1 MDLENQTQETQG
13 TESKPV
19 YKVGSGIPTVDDYRE
34 AEAHGFKADEE
45 GQSQEANDTQ
55 DENTA
60 VNNNPPAEETQ
71 QTAEGNESAF
81 SMPAFGEETGTT
93 GEEGSTDATGQQQA
107 VVDWKAELKKAD
119 PKEILKEL
127 GYDEFLA
134 EFAEYR
140 KNGGDAYKYLEAR
153 AFDWNQVSHTE
164 LVKDDLRVQYP
175 HLAED
180 KIEKLYQA
188 KYKQSEFASEE
199 DREIGSIQLEADAEL
214 VRQKRITEQK
224 AFQIPEI
231 ARPQEAN
238 DLQQRMAEQQKLE
251 AEQAQRVIEF
261 FREHE
266 ATKSLYESK
275 RVAIDLGDNGKFNF
289 NIDKPENL
297 MAVALDSEKWQRA
310 IAINPQEAD
319 VNKLVPDVAKLQKI
333 ALVALNPNY
342 EKDLVNYGKS
352 LGLKAIVEE
361 GQNARRP
368 IGNTPAQP
376 NESFAEAIKNR
387 AKVSTLGR

>member
-1 MDLENQTQETQG
+1 MTETENQTQTQ
-13 TESKPV
+13 EELKPV
-19 YKVGSGIPTVDDYRE
+19 YKVGAGIPTVDDYRE
-34 AEAHGFKADEE
+34 AEAQGFKADETQE
-45 GQSQEANDTQ
+45 ETNDTQYENTTVADDTSIETQAKAEENESVFSMPNFDDSDEEGEEAATGQSQ
-55 DENTA
+55 
-60 VNNNPPAEETQ
+60 
-71 QTAEGNESAF
+71 
-81 SMPAFGEETGTT
+81 
-93 GEEGSTDATGQQQA
+93 
-107 VVDWKAELKKAD
+107 VVTDWKSELKKAD
-119 PKEILKEL
+119 PREILKEL

-140 KNGGDAYKYLEAR
+140 KNGGDVYKYLEAR
-153 AFDWNQVSHTE
+153 AFDWNDVSHQE
-164 LVKDDLRVQYP
+164 LVKDDLKMQYP
-175 HLAED
+175 HLTED

-188 KYKQSEFASEE
+188 KYKQSEFASED

-214 VRQKRITEQK
+214 VRQKRIEEQK

-231 ARPQEAN
+231 ATPQEAI
-238 DLQQRMAEQQKLE
+238 DLQNRMAEQQKLQ
-251 AEQAQRVIEF
+251 AEYSQRIIEF

-297 MAVALDSEKWQRA
+297 MSVALDSEKWQRA
-310 IAINPQEAD
+310 ISINPQEAD
-319 VNKLVPDVAKLQKI
+319 VSKLVPDVAKLQKI

-368 IGNTPAQP
+368 VGSTPAQP
-376 NESFAEAIKNR
+376 NESFGEALKMR

>member
-1 MDLENQTQETQG
+1 MSELDQNQTQQQE
-13 TESKPV
+13 EVKPV
-19 YKVGSGIPTVDDYRE
+19 YKVGSGIPTVDDYKE
-34 AEAHGFKADEE
+34 AESNGFKAEE
-45 GQSQEANDTQ
+45 TEFQDNQETKEIQNEA
-55 DENTA
+55 TA
-60 VNNNPPAEETQ
+60 VTDDTTQ
-71 QTAEGNESAF
+71 VSEGNETTF
-81 SMPAFGEETGTT
+81 SMPVFDEYDEQEDGTEEAKT
-93 GEEGSTDATGQQQA
+93 SL
-107 VVDWKAELKKAD
+107 DWKAELKKAN
-119 PKEILKEL
+119 PKDILKEL
-127 GYDEFLA
+127 GYDDFVA

-140 KNGGDAYKYLEAR
+140 KNGGDAYRYLEAR
-153 AFDWNQVSHTE
+153 AFDWNDVSHQD
-164 LVKDDLRVQYP
+164 LVKDDLKLQYP
-175 HLAED
+175 HLTED

-188 KYKQSEFASEE
+188 KYKQSDMSSDE
-199 DREIGSIQLEADAEL
+199 DREIGLIQLEADAEL
-214 VRQKRITEQK
+214 VRQKRISEQN
-224 AFQIPEI
+224 AFQIPEV
-231 ARPQEAN
+231 ATAQEAVE
-238 DLQQRMAEQQKLE
+238 LQNRIAEQQKLQ
-251 AEQAQRVIEF
+251 AEHSQRIIEF

-297 MAVALDSEKWQRA
+297 MAIALDSEKWQRA
-310 IAINPQEAD
+310 ISINPQEAD

-368 IGNTPAQP
+368 IGSTPAQP
-376 NESFAEAIKNR
+376 NESFAEALKTR

>member
-1 MDLENQTQETQG
+1 MSELDQNQTQQQE
-13 TESKPV
+13 EVKPV
-19 YKVGSGIPTVDDYRE
+19 YKVGSGIPTVDDYKE
-34 AEAHGFKADEE
+34 AESNGFKAEE
-45 GQSQEANDTQ
+45 TEFQDNQETKEIQNEA
-55 DENTA
+55 TA
-60 VNNNPPAEETQ
+60 VTDDTTQ
-71 QTAEGNESAF
+71 VSEGNETTF
-81 SMPAFGEETGTT
+81 SMPVFDEYDEQEDGTEEAKT
-93 GEEGSTDATGQQQA
+93 SL
-107 VVDWKAELKKAD
+107 DWKAELKKAN
-119 PKEILKEL
+119 PKDILKEL
-127 GYDEFLA
+127 GYDDFVA

-153 AFDWNQVSHTE
+153 AFDWNDVSHQD
-164 LVKDDLRVQYP
+164 LVKDDLKLQYP
-175 HLAED
+175 HLTED

-188 KYKQSEFASEE
+188 KYKQSDMSSDE
-199 DREIGSIQLEADAEL
+199 DREIGLIQLEADAEL
-214 VRQKRITEQK
+214 VRQKRISEQN
-224 AFQIPEI
+224 AFQIPEV
-231 ARPQEAN
+231 ATAQEAVE
-238 DLQQRMAEQQKLE
+238 LQNRIAEQQKLQ
-251 AEQAQRVIEF
+251 AEHSQRIIEF

-297 MAVALDSEKWQRA
+297 MAIALDSEKWQRA
-310 IAINPQEAD
+310 ISINPQEAD

-368 IGNTPAQP
+368 IGSTPAQP
-376 NESFAEAIKNR
+376 NESFAEALKTR